1 MKTLQVVFTD
11 EEFKRLQKAKKEKKY
26 SNWNTFLLSKCA
38 KGVSVKR
45 NGNKL

>member
-11 EEFKRLQKAKKEKKY
+11 AEYKRLRKAKKE
-26 SNWNTFLLSKCA
+26 SGCANWSLFLLSKFA

-45 NGNKL
+45 NGNK